1 MLSLSKSLPLRRQQN
16 QRQLLILNKMGL
28 IQQNL
33 ESVTFVAGHPTAART
48 ATGQTTGI
56 DVKDYDGDLIFILD
70 SAAGGGSSPTLDV
83 TIEDSADNSSF
94 SALSGAAFTQVT
106 GSASA
111 QTLEVDA
118 NGCKRYVRIKYTIGG
133 SSPSFTFSV
142 NGIGLKK
149 YG

>member
-1 MLSLSKSLPLRRQQN
+1 
-16 QRQLLILNKMGL
+16 MGL

-33 ESVTFVAGHPTAART
+33 ESVNFVAGHPTAART
-48 ATGQTTGI
+48 ATGQTSGI
-56 DVKDYDGDLIFILD
+56 DVRDYDGDLVFILD

-106 GSASA
+106 GTASA

-118 NGCKRYVRIKYTIGG
+118 NGCKRYVRVKYTIGG
-133 SSPSFTFSV
+133 SSPTFTFSV
-142 NGIGLKK
+142 NAIGLKK